1 MKNRRLVVQKYGGS
15 SIATLERVKEIA
27 KRIAYYTRKGKKV
40 VVVVSAMGD
49 TTDNLIGLAEKISP
63 EPSERELDML
73 ISTGEQI
80 SIALLAMA
88 LHEIRISAV
97 SFTGS
102 QVGIITD
109 KFHTRAKIVRID
121 SKKIRDALKSNKVI
135 VVAGFQGSTSTK
147 DIATLGRGGSD
158 LTAVALAASL
168 KASVCEIYTDVQ
180 GIYTADPRLVEGAR
194 KLDCISFDEML
205 ELASRGAQ
213 VMQTRAVEAAKKHG
227 VTLHVRSS
235 FSRQGG
241 TRIMKKRVSFEE
253 PVVRG
258 VTLTE
263 KEVKLTICKVPDKPG
278 VAAKIFQRLSAKHIN
293 IDMIVQNVSHK
304 RITDISFT
312 VTKQQANAALAI
324 TKAIAKEIKAGKVLY
339 DKDIAKV
346 SIVGI
351 GMKTH
356 AGVAHGMFG
365 VLSKNKIN
373 IEMISTSEISVSCI
387 IKKQKARQ
395 AVRALHKTFG
405 LEKK

>member
-1 MKNRRLVVQKYGGS
+1 MKDNKLIIQKYGGS
-15 SIATLERVKEIA
+15 SIATLQRVKEIA
-27 KRIAYYTRKGKKV
+27 GRISSYVKKGDKV
-40 VVVVSAMGD
+40 VAVVSAMGD
-49 TTDNLIGLAEKISP
+49 TTDNLIALAEKINP
-63 EPSERELDML
+63 VPSERELDML
-73 ISTGEQI
+73 ISTGEQT
-80 SIALLAMA
+80 SIALLTMA
-88 LHEIRISAV
+88 LHKYRIPAV

-109 KFHTRAKIVRID
+109 KFHTRAKIVKID
-121 SKKIRDALKSNKVI
+121 SKKVKDALKSYQAV

-158 LTAVALAASL
+158 LTAVAIAASL
-168 KASVCEIYTDVQ
+168 KADVCEIYTDVD
-180 GIYTADPRLVEGAR
+180 GIYTADPRIVKGAR

-213 VMQTRAVEAAKKHG
+213 VMQTRAVEAAKKHR
-227 VTLHVRSS
+227 VKLHVRSS
-235 FSRQGG
+235 FSKQKG
-241 TRIMKKRVSFEE
+241 TLIMKKKVSFEE

-258 VTLTE
+258 VALTE
-263 KEVKLTICKVPDKPG
+263 KEVKLTVCQVPDKPG
-278 VAAKIFQRLSAKHIN
+278 VAAKIFQRLSSKNIN

-312 VTKQQANAALAI
+312 VSKTQANSALAI
-324 TKAIAKEIKAGKVLY
+324 TKSLAKEVKAGSVIY
-339 DKDIAKV
+339 DKDIAKI

-365 VLSKNKIN
+365 ALSRNKIN
-373 IEMISTSEISVSCI
+373 IEMISTSEISISCI
-387 IKKQKARQ
+387 IKKDKGKQ
-395 AVRALHKTFG
+395 AARALHKTFG